1 MRPNSKMK
9 QFALDFLRATYE
21 KKTLRIDGGS
31 VSIGIEDV
39 ERKIRKLREASKS
52 KEERSG

>member
-1 MRPNSKMK
+1 ME

-21 KKTLRIDGGS
+21 KKTLRIQEGS

-39 ERKIRKLREASKS
+39 EHKIRKLRETAKA
-52 KEERSG
+52 KKERSG